1 MNKKCS
7 RYTQVYVYH
16 IHLSNYSQT
25 VATKTSRLSKIHQSF
40 LSKFPSKG
48 FYLDVNCCKNRRPTL
63 FFRRGF
69 LSNVLPN
76 RGINPKRIMT
86 ESVRMAWN
94 IRRKYVIL
102 VEYNYGFLYT
112 SINVAFWYCT
122 NMTLGT
128 QCSKRSLS
136 RQNVFHSQFWG
147 E

>member
-48 FYLDVNCCKNRRPTL
+48 FYLDVNCWKNRRPTL

-69 LSNVLPN
+69 LSNVLPS

-94 IRRKYVIL
+94 LRRKYVIS
-102 VEYNYGFLYT
+102 VAYTFLG

-128 QCSKRSLS
+128 QYSKRSLS
-136 RQNVFHSQFWG
+136 RQNAFHSQFWG